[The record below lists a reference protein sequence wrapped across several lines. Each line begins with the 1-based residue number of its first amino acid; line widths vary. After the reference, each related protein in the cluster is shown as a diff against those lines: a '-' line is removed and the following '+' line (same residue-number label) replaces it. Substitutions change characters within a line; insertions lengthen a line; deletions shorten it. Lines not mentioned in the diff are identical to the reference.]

1 MNLDPLTDTMG
12 ALGMAVRFGDF
23 ELDVQAYELR
33 RGGNRLKLERIPME
47 LLCLLIERR
56 GQLVS
61 REQIIKHIWG
71 SQVFLDTD
79 NSINT
84 AIRKVRKALGDDS
97 ATPTLIHTVPGKGYR
112 FAATV
117 EQIAPVESRKGAN
130 DKPIMLAVLPFE
142 NLSQDPDQEYFSD
155 GLTEETITSL
165 GQVRPDR
172 MGVIARTSAMT
183 YKRTQKTVSEIGKEL
198 AVDYV
203 LEGSV
208 RRERD
213 NIRITAQLI
222 RVSDQIH
229 VWAQSYDRKLE
240 SVLGLQGELALAIA
254 EQVQLRLKGRTTP
267 DVVPLRE
274 QNADAHDAYLR
285 GRFHW
290 ARRKLPEVQ
299 KAIRYFEEAIEISP
313 GYAQAYAGL
322 ADCYIILPI
331 TSDMPAKACFPNAKA
346 ATRKALELDDS
357 LAEAHTSLGTVRFWH
372 EWDWQG
378 AKAAYDRALE
388 LNPNYSHA
396 RLFRAHCLSNWGKH
410 EPALEEIQRACRLDP
425 LSPILSTLHAE
436 FLYHARR
443 NQDAIAQSLK
453 ALDLDP
459 DFWISHLNLARAY
472 EQIGD
477 YGRAIIEL
485 EKARVLSSG
494 NSEPTGLLGYVLGR
508 SGKRRASEEQL
519 QELIALAKSR
529 YVPPFNLALNYW
541 GLGEIETMFEFLEKG
556 CEERDVHMTFLLDP
570 KWDPLRS
577 DPRFRSILEV
587 VGLSEQV
594 GE

>member
-1 MNLDPLTDTMG
+1 
-12 ALGMAVRFGDF
+12 MAVRFGDF
-23 ELDVQAYELR
+23 ELDVQGYELR
-33 RGGNRLKLERIPME
+33 RGGNLLKLERIPME
-47 LLCLLIERR
+47 LLCLLIEKH
-56 GQLVS
+56 GQLVT

-71 SQVFLDTD
+71 NEIFLDTN

-84 AIRKVRKALGDDS
+84 AIRKLRKALGDDS
-97 ATPTLIHTVPGKGYR
+97 ASPTLIHTVPGKGYR
-112 FAATV
+112 FAALV
-117 EQIAPVESRKGAN
+117 EQITPRQGRSAVAHE
-130 DKPIMLAVLPFE
+130 KPLMLAVLPFE

-155 GLTEETITSL
+155 GLTEETIASL
-165 GQVRPDR
+165 GKVSPDR

-183 YKRTQKTVSEIGKEL
+183 YKHTKKTVSEIGKEL
-198 AVDYV
+198 AVDYI
-203 LEGSV
+203 LEGSA

-213 NIRITAQLI
+213 KIRITAQLI

-229 VWAQSYDRKLE
+229 IWAQSYDRQLD
-240 SVLGLQGELALAIA
+240 SVLGVQAELAVAIA
-254 EQVQLRLKGRTTP
+254 EQVRLRVNAGAAPKAVFP
-267 DVVPLRE
+267 RE
-274 QNADAHDAYLR
+274 QNPDAHDAYLR
-285 GRFHW
+285 GRYHW
-290 ARRKLPEVQ
+290 ARRKLPEIQ
-299 KAIRYFEEAIEISP
+299 KAIRYFENATEISP
-313 GYAQAYAGL
+313 GYAEAYAGL
-322 ADCYIILPI
+322 ADCYIVLPI
-331 TSDMPAKACFPNAKA
+331 TSDMPAKASFAKAKA
-346 ATRKALELDDS
+346 AAMKGLELDDS
-357 LAEAHTSLGTVRFWH
+357 LAEAHTSLGTIRFWH

-459 DFWISHLNLARAY
+459 DFWISHLNLARVY

-477 YGRAIIEL
+477 YGRAMIEL
-485 EKARVLSSG
+485 EKAIALSSG
-494 NSEPTGLLGYVLGR
+494 NSEPIGLLGYVLAR
-508 SGKRRASEEQL
+508 SGKRGASEEKL
-519 QELIALAKSR
+519 QELIQLAKSR

-541 GLGEIETMFEFLEKG
+541 GLGDVERAFEFLQKG

-570 KWDPLRS
+570 KWDALRS
-577 DPRFRSILEV
+577 DPRFMSILEV
-587 VGLSEQV
+587 LGLSEQAGKKSV
-594 GE
+594 AGIR